1 MAKLLLTCLLLLSPI
16 ASADSDSIDAII
28 NAYYD
33 VVSGSV
39 GHKYDD
45 KRDQNLHAE
54 NAIITKFD
62 DKNNFQRHDLPT
74 EQRAVPKIY
83 TESFYE
89 IEVSREV
96 QRYENIAHVWSE
108 FEVRETQ
115 NSESF
120 SGGFNSISLYFKD
133 DRWWI
138 SSWSTQYKN

>member
-1 MAKLLLTCLLLLSPI
+1 MEKLLLTCLLLISPI

-39 GHKYDD
+39 GHEFDN

-54 NAIITKFD
+54 DAIITKFD
-62 DKNNFQRHDLPT
+62 DKNNFQRHDLIT
-74 EQRAVPKIY
+74 EQQSVPKIY

-108 FEVRETQ
+108 FEIRETK
-115 NSESF
+115 NSKSF
-120 SGGFNSISLYFKD
+120 NGGFNSISLYFKD

>member
-1 MAKLLLTCLLLLSPI
+1 MAKLLLTCLLLISPI

-39 GHKYDD
+39 GHEFDN
-45 KRDQNLHAE
+45 KRDQSLHADD
-54 NAIITKFD
+54 AIITKFD
-62 DKNNFQRHDLPT
+62 DKNNFQRHDLIT
-74 EQRAVPKIY
+74 EQQSVPKIY

-108 FEVRETQ
+108 FEIRETK

-120 SGGFNSISLYFKD
+120 NGGFNSISLYFKD

>member
-1 MAKLLLTCLLLLSPI
+1 MLKLLLTCLLLVPSM
-16 ASADSDSIDAII
+16 ASADTDSIDDII

-39 GHKYDD
+39 GHEFDS

-62 DKNNFQRHDLPT
+62 DKNNFQRHDLIT
-74 EQRAVPKIY
+74 EQQSVPKIY

-108 FEVRETQ
+108 FEIRETKD
-115 NSESF
+115 SESF
-120 SGGFNSISLYFKD
+120 SSGFNSISLYFKD

-138 SSWSTQYKN
+138 SSWSTQYKK